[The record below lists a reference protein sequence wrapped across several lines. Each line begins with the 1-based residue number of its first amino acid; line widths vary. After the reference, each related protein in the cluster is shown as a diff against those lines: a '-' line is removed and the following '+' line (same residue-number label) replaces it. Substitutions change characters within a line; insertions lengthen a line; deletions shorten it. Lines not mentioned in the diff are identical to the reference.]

1 MNKHSRE
8 MMRRRRQGN
17 VLVFTCVGLVIL
29 AVLLLIGW
37 SFSGLYFAHNRL
49 QTSADEI
56 ALTGA
61 KKLNEKDRI
70 GQMNSMIARCRQL
83 VYASRED
90 TNDVKKQ
97 FPEINKFAEQL
108 MEESRQ
114 SSLDLEQERKKMRAV
129 AEAES
134 VQAMRDKFNSI
145 KDTYPMSLPWLQVK
159 RPRVIAVGLGR
170 VDGVESNVEEF
181 DKFDKLKQ
189 ADRSQDYTAV
199 FNKMA
204 LYKADRNEQLKD
216 DDTDLPFFLTSIPAP
231 IKSTVSPARTVLP
244 EAYREAN
251 DELIPTATR
260 VMLDLRV
267 ENGLGS
273 KTSQRMTA
281 VGTAITGGASNPN

>member
-1 MNKHSRE
+1 M
-8 MMRRRRQGN
+8 
-17 VLVFTCVGLVIL
+17 C
-29 AVLLLIGW
+29 LLIGW

-83 VYASRED
+83 VYASRD
-90 TNDVKKQ
+90 DSNDVKKQ
-97 FPEINKFAEQL
+97 FPEIDKYAEQL

-114 SSLDLEQERKKMRAV
+114 SAIDLENERKKLRAV
-129 AEAES
+129 AEAEA
-134 VQAMRDKFNSI
+134 VQAMRAKFDSI
-145 KDTYPMSLPWLQVK
+145 KNTYSMSLPWLQVK
-159 RPRVIAVGLGR
+159 TPRVISVGLGR

-189 ADRSQDYTAV
+189 SDRAQDFTAV
-199 FNKMA
+199 FNKMS

-216 DDTDLPFFLTSIPAP
+216 DDTDLPFFITSIPPP
-231 IKSTVSPARTVLP
+231 IQSSVAPARTVLP
-244 EAYREAN
+244 DVYREAN
-251 DELIPTATR
+251 DELVPTATK

-267 ENGLGS
+267 QNGLGPQ
-273 KTSQRMTA
+273 TSERMTA
-281 VGTAITGGASNPN
+281 TSAAITNGASSPD